1 MHEPDRG
8 AVSPLRIALG
18 FAYMGVDKGGV
29 QGADAHEIGAQE
41 SGEPL

>member
-1 MHEPDRG
+1 
-8 AVSPLRIALG
+8 
-18 FAYMGVDKGGV
+18 MGVDKGGV